1 MMKKLITI
9 IMLVLALAFVAGAS
23 EINFTYYIDNESGK
37 ACVSGI
43 LGDEL
48 PETVIIPSKID
59 GINVGRIE
67 NAVSVNEYGDVRYD
81 TFDLKGAKHLVISEG
96 IEKICNFT
104 GMQNL
109 ETVRLPKSL
118 KVLPSFAFAGASSL
132 KSINLEFVESI
143 SSMAF
148 EGCISLYEAN
158 LISAKN
164 VGINA
169 FNLIDGLR
177 IYGLEN
183 SDAERYAKDTG
194 SEFLK
199 QPESEKTAIKLC
211 SLGLMR
217 GIGYTDGGIL
227 LFDLNRTPS
236 RAEAITMLV
245 RLLGKEKDA
254 LNTGKTHPFSDVPE
268 WADGY
273 VSYAYENGLTNG
285 ISDTLFGSEQLCT
298 VEMYATFILR
308 TLDYLEIGENKKFP
322 DDNLWQIAETVGISS
337 EKYNSG
343 EFWRGELA
351 EMSFDALQ
359 ANINGTEDKLY
370 EKLIL
375 ENVFTE
381 QDWEYTSVQ
390 FS

>member
-1 MMKKLITI
+1 MKKLITV
-9 IMLVLALAFVAGAS
+9 IMLVFALAFVTGAS
-23 EINFTYYIDNESGK
+23 ETGFTYYIDDESGK
-37 ACVSGI
+37 ACISGI
-43 LGDEL
+43 LGEEM

-67 NAVSVNEYGDVRYD
+67 NAVAVNEYGDVRYE

-96 IEKICNFT
+96 VERICNFI
-104 GMQNL
+104 GMENL
-109 ETVRLPKSL
+109 ETVKLPKSL
-118 KVLPSFAFAGASSL
+118 KVLPNFAFAGASKL
-132 KSINLEFVESI
+132 ESINLEFVESI

-148 EGCISLYEAN
+148 EGCVSLDEVN
-158 LISAKN
+158 LISAKK

-169 FNLIDGLR
+169 FNLIDGLA

-194 SEFLK
+194 AEFYKL
-199 QPESEKTAIKLC
+199 PGNEMTAMKLY
-211 SLGLMR
+211 SLGLMK

-227 LFDLNRTPS
+227 LFDLNRTPT
-236 RAEAITMLV
+236 RVEAITMLV
-245 RLLGKEKDA
+245 RLLGKESDA
-254 LNTGKTHPFSDVPE
+254 FNVGKTHPFSDVPE

-285 ISDTLFGSEQLCT
+285 IGDTLFGAEQLCT
-298 VEMYATFILR
+298 AEMYVTFVLR
-308 TLDYLEIGENKKFP
+308 TLDYLEIGENQKFP
-322 DDNLWQIAETVGISS
+322 DDNLWELAEAVGMGA
-337 EKYNSG
+337 EKYNTG

-359 ANINGTEDKLY
+359 ANINGSLQKLY

-381 QDWEYTSVQ
+381 QDWENVSVL